1 MTNRGQFSQLLAAGL
16 QVLSMDELAEHDE
29 EYSSF
34 LDVGTSTSAF
44 EEDQLLAGLG
54 TVVLKPEGSPITYD
68 DPIQGGSV
76 RYIHDTYALGW
87 LCTAEMMA
95 DDKYG
100 KIKQVPKELMP
111 SLKYVVEQVG
121 ANVLNN
127 GFTSVKTA
135 DGVSLFNTAH
145 PLLGGGT
152 QSNQLSNNSDLS
164 ATGVQDMIILAEN
177 FVNQRGQKRHIKPTD
192 IWYPAEL
199 RWIAQ
204 TIFKSEFQPGT
215 GNNDINT
222 VQGILEPHTLHFLT
236 STTAWFVSSKTVNHA
251 RFLWRKK
258 VTMDAADDFDTKG
271 SKHSVDARFSA
282 GASDYTGWFGSTG
295 LGA

>member
-16 QVLSMDELAEHDE
+16 MVLSFDELEEHDE
-29 EYSSF
+29 EYSKF
-34 LDVGTSTSAF
+34 LDVETSNGAF
-44 EEDQLLAGLG
+44 EEDQKLAGLG
-54 TVVLKPEGSPITYD
+54 NVVLKPEGSSLTYD

-76 RYIHDTYALGW
+76 RYIHDTYGLAW
-87 LCTAEMMA
+87 LCTKEMMA

-100 KIKQVPKELMP
+100 KIRQVPKELMP
-111 SLKYVVEQVG
+111 SMRYVVEQVA

-152 QSNQLSNNSDLS
+152 QSNQLANNSDLS
-164 ATGVQDMIILAEN
+164 QTGVQDMIIIAEN
-177 FVNQRGQKRHIKPTD
+177 FTNERGQKRHIKPTD

-199 RWIAQ
+199 QWIANK
-204 TIFKSEFQPGT
+204 IFKSEFEPGT

-222 VQGILEPHTLHFLT
+222 VRGIVDQHILHFLT
-236 STTAWFVSSKTVNHA
+236 STTGWFMSSKSHNYA
-251 RFLWRKK
+251 KFKWRQKP
-258 VTMDAADDFDTKG
+258 TMDSADDFDTKG

-282 GASDYTGWFGSTG
+282 GATDYTGWFGSTG